1 MRSSHLPFKIS
12 ITLILF
18 ILLFS
23 SQSIFAQ
30 SGWQSTY
37 SNNVFILNKII
48 KKDSLNYFAFSDKSR
63 FYLKSTDGGNSW
75 FNSPE
80 FALDS
85 MYVIRDGVFINSNT
99 GWIVGNSYYY
109 ATNGVVFK
117 TTDAGQNWI
126 KQNTGIYSYVYNNIN
141 IADLN
146 TIWISI
152 GNTPPYSTLIK
163 STDAGNTWNAVPNPL
178 TYRISQVKFSDINTG
193 WIFATNGGFLSKTTN
208 SGIDW
213 LMDSTF
219 RNFSIYSIVPLTQ
232 NDCWILVRDATP
244 ASKYYKTTNGGQN
257 WNLIYTNKNLT
268 GELKFFD
275 AQTGYAYAGD
285 NNNVILKT
293 TNGGNNW
300 DSLYIN
306 SSQPVIAVLPTSKT
320 EILATG
326 SSTTSWPAPV
336 NTFVNIVKSSNSG
349 VNWNEIYNN
358 RNYVFT
364 GVYFKDNQNGLAIES
379 GGLILRTTNG
389 GTNWIKIYENSV
401 YSFNIIKA
409 FSDTSVF
416 IFATNGKILRSNN
429 FGNNWTLINAPGRD
443 AKNAAQFINVN
454 TGYAIG
460 NPKYMIKTTN
470 GGLSWDSLP
479 VPVTGTGFYEPYGYN
494 NSSYKSMKFINENT
508 GWIIGNDYYYIYG
521 GIHPGHGYDVT
532 AIQKTTNGGLNWSVK
547 YSYTVMDLGIRYSII
562 DFTSDSVGFMYGSNI
577 IFKSTNSGSNWT
589 TYASLGFTC
598 SNLNMLN
605 NNTGWIGGTDNIG
618 GAIFKTTNAGLNWFT
633 QFHQNGIV
641 VNSIFIKDENN
652 LWFGG
657 TNNSIYKT
665 TNGGGII
672 SAINSISSSIP
683 EGFSLKQ
690 NYPNPFN
697 PATKINFDL
706 KNSAFAML
714 RVYDITGRE
723 VRTLVNEKLTAGSY
737 TYDFNAIELP
747 SGVYFYQLQ
756 ADGFIETKKMIL
768 LK

>member
-48 KKDSLNYFAFSDKSR
+48 KRDSLNYFAFSDKSR

-257 WNLIYTNKNLT
+257 WNLIYTNKNLM

-275 AQTGYAYAGD
+275 AQTGFAYSGV
-285 NNNVILKT
+285 NNIILKT
-293 TNGGNNW
+293 TNGGSNW

-306 SSQPVIAVLPTSKT
+306 SSQPVTAVLPASKI
-320 EILATG
+320 EILAAGGRVTG
-326 SSTTSWPAPV
+326 SNEPP
-336 NTFVNIVKSSNSG
+336 NTFVNIVKSTNG
-349 VNWNEIYNN
+349 GLNWNQKFYNRIYS
-358 RNYVFT
+358 FT
-364 GVYFKDNQNGLAIES
+364 DIHFKDNQTGLAIES

-416 IFATNGKILRSNN
+416 IFTTNGKILRSNN
-429 FGNNWTLINAPGRD
+429 FGDNWTLIDAPGND
-443 AKNAAQFINVN
+443 SKNIVKFVN
-454 TGYAIG
+454 ELTGYAIG
-460 NPKYMIKTTN
+460 SCLYM
-470 GGLSWDSLP
+470 L
-479 VPVTGTGFYEPYGYN
+479 
-494 NSSYKSMKFINENT
+494 
-508 GWIIGNDYYYIYG
+508 
-521 GIHPGHGYDVT
+521 
-532 AIQKTTNGGLNWSVK
+532 KTTNGGLNWDSLVVPTTGTGFYINFGLWTARYNNMCFINVDTGWIIGNDFYVINGGGSGSHSYYLTTLQKTTDGGANWSVK
-547 YSYTVMDLGIRYSII
+547 YKYTEVDVDIRYKMIN
-562 DFTSDSVGFMYGSNI
+562 FTNDTIGYMYGSNI
-577 IFKSTNSGSNWT
+577 IRKTTNSGTNWT
-589 TYASLGFTC
+589 NYSNLGFYC
-598 SNLNMLN
+598 GKLNMLN
-605 NNTGWIGGTDNIG
+605 ENTGWIGGSDNIG
-618 GAIFKTTNAGLNWFT
+618 SAIFKTTNSGLNWFT
-633 QFHQNGIV
+633 QFHEFDKP

-652 LWFGG
+652 LWFCGG
-657 TNNSIYKT
+657 NNAIYKT

-672 SAINSISSSIP
+672 SAINHISSNIP
-683 EGFSLKQ
+683 ERFSLKQ

-697 PATKINFDL
+697 PTTNINFDL
-706 KNSAFAML
+706 KNTTFALL

-723 VRTLVNEKLTAGSY
+723 VRTLVNEKLNAGSY
-737 TYDFNAIELP
+737 SYDFNASELP

-756 ADGFIETKKMIL
+756 ADGFVETKKMIL